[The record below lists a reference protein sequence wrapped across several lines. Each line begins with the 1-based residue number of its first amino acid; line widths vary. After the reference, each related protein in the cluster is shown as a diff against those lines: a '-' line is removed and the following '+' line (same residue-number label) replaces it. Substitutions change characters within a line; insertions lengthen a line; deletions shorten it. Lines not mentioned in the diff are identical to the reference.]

1 MEIFIADF
9 SGFCFGVERA
19 LKIVDEEASLGGHVV
34 TLGPIIHNPQ
44 VVAALERKGV
54 KAVNTAEETNRD
66 TSVIIRSHGVEKN
79 VLKTLS
85 STAGKVIDATCPFV
99 LKAQKAAENLS
110 DECDAVVIL
119 GESHHP
125 EVQSII
131 SYTSGEY
138 FVIASIEEAEKLPYR
153 KKYGFLAQT
162 TQNNEIFLKISDI
175 IKNRC
180 EKLTLVK
187 TICSAT
193 DKRQKASVELAAK
206 VQLMIVIGGKNSAN
220 TTRLYHLCKEICPET
235 LHIETAAELSK
246 DIFQD
251 VSKVGITAG
260 ASTPGNLVQEVRE
273 YISRSSNE

>member
-1 MEIFIADF
+1 MEIIIADF
-9 SGFCFGVERA
+9 SGFCFGVQRA
-19 LKIVDEEASLGGHVV
+19 LKIVEESSLGGHVV

-44 VVAALERKGV
+44 VVAELERKGV
-54 KAVNTAEETNRD
+54 KAVNSPMEANSAL
-66 TSVIIRSHGVEKN
+66 SVVIRSHGIEKE
-79 VLKTLS
+79 TLRELS
-85 STAGKVIDATCPFV
+85 CLAGKVIDATCPFV
-99 LKAQKAAENLS
+99 LKAQEVAEKLS
-110 DECDAVVIL
+110 RQCNAVVIL

-131 SYTSGEY
+131 SYTNGEY
-138 FVIASIEEAEKLPYR
+138 FVISTKEEAEKLPFR

-180 EKLTLVK
+180 EKLVLVK

-220 TTRLYHLCKEICPET
+220 TTRLYHLCKEICPNT
-235 LHIETAAELSK
+235 LHVETAMELSK
-246 DIFQD
+246 DLFQG
-251 VSKVGITAG
+251 VTKVGITAG
-260 ASTPGNLVQEVRE
+260 ASTPGNLVQDVRE